1 MRNHTV
7 LIAGA
12 GIAGPALAHQ
22 LHRYG
27 FRPTVVER
35 AAAPRSG
42 GHIVDVRGTA
52 RTVVER
58 MGLVPRIRQAH
69 TGARGMAFVG
79 ADGKRVAELGTDVFG
94 HSGGPVAEFALRRT
108 DLARIL
114 HEDVRDDVEHVF
126 GDSITGVDQREGCVR
141 VTFASGGTREF
152 GLLIGADG
160 VHSGVR
166 ELVFGPEERY
176 LHDLGCAVAQFS
188 TRTEL
193 DLEGWQLMHTAVAG
207 GGRPGR
213 TAGLVPLPEP
223 GRVLAGFFWRSA
235 PDPGL
240 RHDTA
245 AQRDLVART
254 FAGDGWRVPEMLAA
268 LPGATDFY
276 FDRIGQVR
284 VNGWARGRT
293 ALLGDA
299 AYCASP
305 MSGIGTSLALVGA
318 HVLAGELAAADG
330 DHHRAYPS
338 YERAMREFV
347 DRAHAFA
354 QGAGEGG
361 LMPESRRQLRMRNR
375 SVRLVRHLP
384 RRLVARG
391 MERVANSVELR
402 DYPQRALRRVA

>member
-1 MRNHTV
+1 MRNRTV

-27 FRPTVVER
+27 FRPTVLER
-35 AAAPRSG
+35 AATPRTG
-42 GHIVDVRGTA
+42 GHVVDVRGTA
-52 RTVVER
+52 RTVIER

-69 TGARGMAFVG
+69 TGARGMAFVDS
-79 ADGKRVAELGTDVFG
+79 DGRRVAELGTDVFG

-114 HEDVRDDVEHVF
+114 HEAVADDVEHVF
-126 GDSITGVDQREGCVR
+126 GDSITAVEQREGRVR

-160 VHSGVR
+160 ARSGVR

-176 LHDLGCAVAQFS
+176 LHDLGCSVALFS
-188 TRTEL
+188 TSTAL
-193 DLEGWQLMHTAVAG
+193 DLDGWQLMHTAAAG

-223 GRVLAGFFWRSA
+223 GRALAGFFWRSA
-235 PDPGL
+235 PDPRL
-240 RHDTA
+240 RHDTG
-245 AQRDLVART
+245 AQRALVART
-254 FAGDGWRVPEMLAA
+254 FAGDGWHVPELLAA
-268 LPGATDFY
+268 LPEAGDFF

-284 VNGWARGRT
+284 VDGWARGRA

-318 HVLAGELAAADG
+318 YVLAGELAAAEG
-330 DHHRAYPS
+330 DHHRAYPR

-347 DRAHAFA
+347 DRAHEFA
-354 QGAGEGG
+354 RGAGDGG

-375 SVRLVRHLP
+375 SVRLLRHLP

-391 MERVANSVELR
+391 MERVANSVELA
-402 DYPQRALRRVA
+402 DYPEPVPR